1 MAFFTG
7 RSELGK
13 SPQTRLRTQES
24 EQEQVRKLVRDDFTT
39 RQRPADNDLAG
50 YAVPPLQQAIA
61 ISLREIDGLIVEFR
75 RRREELLGE
84 TARMQNEIIEY
95 ARLNQSTIDSTKV
108 ITERLANFNK
118 AADADSIREPTVE
131 NSNQEGSQTG
141 SSGLAED
148 VSAKSCPDTQTKR
161 TEDIIPTEG
170 FATGSYPAFPSEA
183 SPQTDEAC
191 ILPVP

>member
-13 SPQTRLRTQES
+13 SPQTRLRTQGS
-24 EQEQVRKLVRDDFTT
+24 AQEQVRKLVRDDFAT

-61 ISLREIDGLIVEFR
+61 ISLREIDGLIVKLR

-84 TARMQNEIIEY
+84 TARIQSEIIEY

-108 ITERLANFNK
+108 ITERLASFNK
-118 AADADSIREPTVE
+118 APDTDSIREPTVE
-131 NSNQEGSQTG
+131 NSNQEEGSQIG
-141 SSGLAED
+141 SSGLTED
-148 VSAKSCPDTQTKR
+148 VSAKGCPDTQTKR
-161 TEDIIPTEG
+161 TEDVIPTEG
-170 FATGSYPAFPSEA
+170 SATGGHPAFPSEV
-183 SPQTDEAC
+183 SVSD
-191 ILPVP
+191 